1 MDTIAFLT
9 LFLGLSL
16 GPTDVKLSATD
27 AVKRIELRLDGAS
40 VATLTS
46 APWTAHVNLGRT
58 LVPHRLSAIAYDASG
73 EQIASIEQ
81 KINVPRPTTEARIVV
96 EHDRAGVPKKARVV
110 WNSVATR
117 KLRNVSVDLDGVPL
131 TVAKDLSVTLPS
143 LSKTPHILRA
153 TVVTPSGDAGEATTL
168 IGASLAAESESQ
180 LTAVAVEVDGAQK
193 RDTSDLLRVSGK
205 PVRVIAVDKVSA
217 EVIFVR
223 HPSEKEAL
231 MKLDVDARVHRRA
244 GSSMNVAMMTGVSE
258 DRDTADVHLGADD
271 SIRFLWPTVS
281 MGTGETKAALFPSS
295 RSVRTDDHGLRWW
308 LSHISAPEAS
318 QHRYADA
325 VAVAGL
331 QALGSR
337 RARAVVLIID
347 ANYRDASA
355 LTPAAARAYLDQVG
369 VPLFVWSLAEPDKM
383 PESASAW
390 GAIDDVSTMD
400 KLRDATKKLST
411 QLAKQ
416 QIVWAEGDFLPQDV
430 ALGQSAGEGIRLLA
444 KYSR

>member
-9 LFLGLSL
+9 LFLGLAL

-46 APWTAHVNLGRT
+46 APWTARVNLGRT
-58 LVPHRLSAIAYDASG
+58 LVPHRLSAIAFDASG
-73 EQIASIEQ
+73 AQVASIEQ

-110 WNSVATR
+110 WNSVASR
-117 KLRNVSVDLDGVPL
+117 NLRNVSVDLDGVPL
-131 TVAKDLSVTLPS
+131 TVAKDLSVTLPA
-143 LSKTPHILRA
+143 LSNTPHILRA
-153 TVVTPSGDAGEATTL
+153 MVVTPGGDAGEATTL
-168 IGASLAAESESQ
+168 IGTSLAAESDSQ
-180 LTAVAVEVDGAQK
+180 LTAVGVEVSNAQK
-193 RDTSDLLRVSGK
+193 RDTSDLVRVSGK
-205 PVRVIAVDKVSA
+205 PVHVIAIDKVSA

-223 HPSEKEAL
+223 DPSEKEAL
-231 MKLDVDARVHRRA
+231 MKLDVEARVHRRS
-244 GSSMNVAMMTGVSE
+244 GTSMNMAMMTGVSE

-271 SIRFLWPTVS
+271 SIRFLWPIVS

-295 RSVRTDDHGLRWW
+295 RSVRTDDHGVRWW
-308 LSHISAPEAS
+308 LSHISAPDSS

-337 RARAVVLIID
+337 RGRAVVLVID

-355 LTPAAARAYLDQVG
+355 LTPAGARAYLDSIG

-383 PESASAW
+383 PAGASDW
-390 GAIDDVSTMD
+390 DAIEDVSTMD
-400 KLRDATKKLST
+400 KLRDATKKLSA

-430 ALGQSAGEGIRLLA
+430 TLGASAGEGMKLLA
-444 KYSR
+444 KSR